1 MAAQNGLSWD
11 MGHDVSGVTQLHL
24 SRCGSIEVER
34 RYLLTQVLT
43 RIQFM
48 PQAQG
53 IRIGRVLGIPI
64 YIDLSWIIIFGL
76 ITYLIS
82 TQFAQLNSQWS
93 ATQVWTLAA
102 ATSLLFFGSV
112 LFHELSHSVVAQHYK
127 IRVLSITLFLFGGLA
142 RIAKEP
148 SKAIQ
153 EFNIAIAGP
162 LSSAFLG
169 GMFYIS
175 TLMFPSNQMIGAA
188 GKYLCITNL
197 LLALFNM
204 LPGFPLDGGRIF
216 RAIVW
221 GATKDFVRA
230 TRVAG
235 ASGKLIAYGMIALG
249 LWRAFGLHGDDRW
262 GGVWLAVIG
271 WFLLNAAQ
279 ASVAQVTIRETLNG
293 LRASDVM
300 SHEVPA
306 IPANLSLDEYSN
318 EVLRTGRRVHIVT
331 MDQRLVGMMN
341 VAALNTVPREDW
353 NMNSV
358 QAVMVPRERILWAA
372 PDEPLP
378 ALLDRLV
385 AADVNQM
392 PVVQHSDDGMANIV
406 GMVTRDAILRVIQ
419 TRSELGTALS
429 GGDK

>member
-1 MAAQNGLSWD
+1 
-11 MGHDVSGVTQLHL
+11 
-24 SRCGSIEVER
+24 
-34 RYLLTQVLT
+34 
-43 RIQFM
+43 M

-53 IRIGRVLGIPI
+53 IRIGRILGIPI

-82 TQFAQLNSQWS
+82 NQFAQLNPQWTI
-93 ATQVWTLAA
+93 TQLGILGA

-142 RIAKEP
+142 RIGKEP

-162 LSSAFLG
+162 LASAFLAG
-169 GMFYIS
+169 VFFLS
-175 TLMFPSNQMIGAA
+175 TLVLPDSKIVAA
-188 GKYLCITNL
+188 VSTYLWQTNL
-197 LLALFNM
+197 ALAVFNM

-221 GATKDFVRA
+221 GTTKDFVRA

-235 ASGKLIAYGMIALG
+235 ASGKLIAYGMIVLG
-249 LWRAFGLHGDDRW
+249 LWLAFGFRGSGRW
-262 GGVWLAVIG
+262 EGIWLAVIG

-306 IPANLSLDEYSN
+306 IPANLNLDEYSN

-378 ALLDRLV
+378 TLLDRLV

-392 PVVQHSDDGMANIV
+392 PVVQHSEDGMANIV

-429 GGDK
+429 GDK

>member
-1 MAAQNGLSWD
+1 
-11 MGHDVSGVTQLHL
+11 
-24 SRCGSIEVER
+24 
-34 RYLLTQVLT
+34 
-43 RIQFM
+43 
-48 PQAQG
+48 
-53 IRIGRVLGIPI
+53 
-64 YIDLSWIIIFGL
+64 
-76 ITYLIS
+76 
-82 TQFAQLNSQWS
+82 
-93 ATQVWTLAA
+93 
-102 ATSLLFFGSV
+102 GSV
-112 LFHELSHSVVAQHYK
+112 VFHELAHSAVAQHYK

-142 RIAKEP
+142 RIGKEP

-153 EFNIAIAGP
+153 EFNIAVAGP
-162 LSSAFLG
+162 LSSAFLAG
-169 GMFYIS
+169 AFYIS
-175 TLMFPSNQMIGAA
+175 TLVFPGSKIVGAVST
-188 GKYLCITNL
+188 YLWQTNL
-197 LLALFNM
+197 ALAVFNM

-216 RAIVW
+216 RAMVW
-221 GATKDFVRA
+221 GTTKDFVRA

-235 ASGKLIAYGMIALG
+235 ASGRLIAYGMIAIG
-249 LWRAFGLHGDDRW
+249 LWLAFESRGGVRW
-262 GGVWLAVIG
+262 EGVWLVVIG

-306 IPANLSLDEYSN
+306 IPANLNLDEYSN

-341 VAALNTVPREDW
+341 VAALNTVPRE
-353 NMNSV
+353 
-358 QAVMVPRERILWAA
+358 RILWAA

-378 ALLDRLV
+378 TLLDRLV

-392 PVVQHSDDGMANIV
+392 PVVQHSEDGMANIV

-429 GGDK
+429 GDK

>member
-1 MAAQNGLSWD
+1 A
-11 MGHDVSGVTQLHL
+11 V
-24 SRCGSIEVER
+24 
-34 RYLLTQVLT
+34 
-43 RIQFM
+43 
-48 PQAQG
+48 
-53 IRIGRVLGIPI
+53 
-64 YIDLSWIIIFGL
+64 
-76 ITYLIS
+76 
-82 TQFAQLNSQWS
+82 
-93 ATQVWTLAA
+93 
-102 ATSLLFFGSV
+102 
-112 LFHELSHSVVAQHYK
+112 
-127 IRVLSITLFLFGGLA
+127 
-142 RIAKEP
+142 
-148 SKAIQ
+148 
-153 EFNIAIAGP
+153 
-162 LSSAFLG
+162 
-169 GMFYIS
+169 
-175 TLMFPSNQMIGAA
+175 
-188 GKYLCITNL
+188 
-197 LLALFNM
+197 FNM

-221 GATKDFVRA
+221 GTTKDFVRA

-235 ASGKLIAYGMIALG
+235 ASGKLIAYGMIVLG
-249 LWRAFGLHGDDRW
+249 LWLAFGFRGSGRW
-262 GGVWLAVIG
+262 EGIWLAVIG

-306 IPANLSLDEYSN
+306 IPANLNLDEYSN

-331 MDQRLVGMMN
+331 MDHRLVGMMN

-378 ALLDRLV
+378 TLLDRLV

-392 PVVQHSDDGMANIV
+392 PVVQHSEDGMANIV

-429 GGDK
+429 GDK

>member
-1 MAAQNGLSWD
+1 
-11 MGHDVSGVTQLHL
+11 
-24 SRCGSIEVER
+24 
-34 RYLLTQVLT
+34 
-43 RIQFM
+43 M

-53 IRIGRVLGIPI
+53 IRIGRILGIPI

-82 TQFAQLNSQWS
+82 TQFAQLNPRW
-93 ATQVWTLAA
+93 TTPELWTLGA

-112 LFHELSHSVVAQHYK
+112 LFHELAHSVVAQRYK

-142 RIAKEP
+142 RIGKEP

-162 LSSAFLG
+162 LASAFLG
-169 GMFYIS
+169 GGFY
-175 TLMFPSNQMIGAA
+175 LFRLLFPDSRPVEAMAT
-188 GKYLCITNL
+188 YLYETNL
-197 LLALFNM
+197 ALALFNM

-221 GATKDFVRA
+221 RTTKDFVRA
-230 TRVAG
+230 TRMAG
-235 ASGKLIAYGMIALG
+235 GSGKLIAYGMIVLG
-249 LWRAFGLHGDDRW
+249 LSLAFGVIGNTRW
-262 GGVWLAVIG
+262 QGIWLAVIG

-293 LRASDVM
+293 LCAADVM
-300 SHEVPA
+300 THEVPA

-372 PDEPLP
+372 PNEPLP

-392 PVVQHSDDGMANIV
+392 PVVNHTEDGLANIV
-406 GMVTRDAILRVIQ
+406 GMITRDAILRVIR
-419 TRSELGTALS
+419 TRSELGTALT
-429 GGDK
+429 GR

>member
-1 MAAQNGLSWD
+1 
-11 MGHDVSGVTQLHL
+11 
-24 SRCGSIEVER
+24 
-34 RYLLTQVLT
+34 
-43 RIQFM
+43 M

-53 IRIGRVLGIPI
+53 IRIGRILGIPI

-82 TQFAQLNSQWS
+82 NQFAQLNPQWTI
-93 ATQVWTLAA
+93 TQLGILGA

-162 LSSAFLG
+162 LASGFLAG
-169 GMFYIS
+169 VFFLS
-175 TLMFPSNQMIGAA
+175 TLVFPDSKIVAA
-188 GKYLCITNL
+188 VSTYLWQTNL
-197 LLALFNM
+197 ALAVFNM

-221 GATKDFVRA
+221 GTTKDFVRA

-235 ASGKLIAYGMIALG
+235 ASGKLIAYGMIVLG
-249 LWRAFGLHGDDRW
+249 LWLAFGFRGSGRW
-262 GGVWLAVIG
+262 EGIWLAVIG

-306 IPANLSLDEYSN
+306 IPANLNLDEYSN

-378 ALLDRLV
+378 TLLDRLV

-392 PVVQHSDDGMANIV
+392 PVVQHSEDGMANIV

-429 GGDK
+429 GDK